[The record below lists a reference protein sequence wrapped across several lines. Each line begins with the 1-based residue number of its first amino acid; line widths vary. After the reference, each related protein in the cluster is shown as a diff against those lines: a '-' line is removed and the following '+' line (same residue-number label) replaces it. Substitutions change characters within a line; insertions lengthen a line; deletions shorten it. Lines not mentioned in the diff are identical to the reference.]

1 MHNIMMHIVHTVPTV
16 VFSALYVIHG
26 LLQERMFSLVAYA
39 ATILI
44 IMFYVIVN
52 YWAKSETKARFQPLR
67 LVSCVCI
74 QCVCDIMV
82 M

>member
-1 MHNIMMHIVHTVPTV
+1 
-16 VFSALYVIHG
+16 
-26 LLQERMFSLVAYA
+26 MFSLVAYA

-74 QCVCDIMV
+74 QCTYYSGTSDNGHSQ
-82 M
+82 